1 LADRDI
7 CLVSGVAGGQVLF
20 AFLLGINFTQRYA
33 QLDASDR
40 RVFFGE
46 MYVPRHAASSRGHGA
61 GRRFA
66 VIWFV
71 LP

>member
-1 LADRDI
+1 
-7 CLVSGVAGGQVLF
+7 VLF
-20 AFLLGINFTQRYA
+20 AFLLGIRFTQRYA

-46 MYVPRHAASSRGHGA
+46 MYVPRHAASSRGHGT

-66 VIWFV
+66 VIRFV

>member
-1 LADRDI
+1 
-7 CLVSGVAGGQVLF
+7 VLF

-46 MYVPRHAASSRGHGA
+46 MYVPQ
-61 GRRFA
+61 GRAPWGGVSLDRVRELCVSGLVF
-66 VIWFV
+66 
-71 LP
+71 